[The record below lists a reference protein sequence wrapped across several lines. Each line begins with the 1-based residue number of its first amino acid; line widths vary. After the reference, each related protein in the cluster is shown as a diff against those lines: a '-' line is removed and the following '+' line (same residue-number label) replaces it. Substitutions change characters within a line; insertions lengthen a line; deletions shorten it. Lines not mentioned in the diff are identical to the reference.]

1 MKAYSVDLRERVVA
15 AAEAGMPRAEVAA
28 TFHVSEPS
36 VTRWVQ
42 RQRLRGSLAPD
53 VSPGRPPTISPDQFP
68 VLQAQLEAHPDA
80 TIAWHAE
87 QWNQQHGTT
96 LSQWAVG
103 RVIRRLGWTRKK
115 EPESGRAGPGSAG
128 GLPGPGRG

>member
-15 AAEAGMPRAEVAA
+15 AAEAGMPRAEIAA
-28 TFHVSEPS
+28 TFRVSEA
-36 VTRWVQ
+36 TIRRWRR
-42 RQRLRGSLAPD
+42 RQRERGALTAD
-53 VSPGRPPTISPDQFP
+53 VSPGRPPTITPEHLP
-68 VLQAQLEAHPDA
+68 LLRAQLEAYPDA

-87 QWNQQHGTT
+87 RWNQQHGTT

-115 EPESGRAGPGSAG
+115 SP
-128 GLPGPGRG
+128 